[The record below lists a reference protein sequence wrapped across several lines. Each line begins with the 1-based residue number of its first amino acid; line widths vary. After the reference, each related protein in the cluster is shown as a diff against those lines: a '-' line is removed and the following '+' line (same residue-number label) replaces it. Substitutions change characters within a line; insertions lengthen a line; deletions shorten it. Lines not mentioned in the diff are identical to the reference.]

1 MAIPDPGSMAD
12 AMYLL
17 NAKAVTD
24 SGVQMILANA
34 QSLTAHLDQLRNVTV
49 AAVGRMQA
57 TLVQEDPMEA
67 ASAKQILTGH
77 AGLDNSLVAA
87 IAQILSKMAGN
98 TPPVTP

>member
-1 MAIPDPGSMAD
+1 MAIADPGSMAD

-24 SGVQMILANA
+24 AGVQMILANA
-34 QSLTAHLDQLRNVTV
+34 QSLTSHMDNLRHVTV
-49 AAVGRMQA
+49 AAVGRMQS

-77 AGLDNSLVAA
+77 AGLDNTLVAA
-87 IAQILSKMAGN
+87 VAQILSKVAGN
-98 TPPVTP
+98 TPPATP